1 MSRAGTEA
9 THILSVSG
17 GKDSTAAGLFLREQ
31 GIPFRAVFFD
41 TGWEHPDTY
50 RYLRDVVPTV
60 LGVEVEWHRRLPSL
74 SPRPDALAEA
84 LEAHL
89 DLPLNPWGDRRSAM
103 VRWCLKKGMF
113 PSRVARWCTSELKY
127 HAAVAVMRAAHAA
140 GELPVNVVGVRAE
153 ESAARRGLPEREI
166 DADLDAAVWR
176 PLIAWTTADVIAIHQ
191 RHGVQPNPLYLRA
204 EGARRVG
211 CWPCI
216 QCGKAELR
224 LLARDEHRVRV
235 LEALEFVVGW
245 LACER
250 YAERGDVM
258 VRAPAF
264 FQGNRADAVATW
276 CGRCRGSGGRDDADC
291 TRCDGAGVR
300 VEIPTIPIRERL
312 EWARTSNGGAQMLLE
327 LPSDSGCMRWGMC
340 DLPGGGT

>member
-1 MSRAGTEA
+1 
-9 THILSVSG
+9 VSG
-17 GKDSTAAGLFLREQ
+17 GKDSTAAGLYLREQ

-50 RYLRDVVPTV
+50 RYLREVVPDV
-60 LGVEVEWHRRLPSL
+60 LGVEVEWHRRLPEL
-74 SPRPDALAEA
+74 SPRLDALAATLEDA
-84 LEAHL
+84 LAL
-89 DLPLNPWGDRRSAM
+89 AVGPWGDRRSAM
-103 VRWCLKKGMF
+103 VRWCIKKGMF

-127 HAAVAVMRAAHAA
+127 HCAVAVMRAAHAA

-153 ESAARRGLPEREI
+153 ESVARRDLPEREI

-191 RHGVQPNPLYLRA
+191 RHDVRPNPLYLRA

-224 LLARDEHRVRV
+224 LLARDDHRVRA

-245 LACER
+245 LASER

-258 VRAPAF
+258 VRPPAF
-264 FQGNRADAVATW
+264 FQGRSDAVATW
-276 CGRCRGSGGRDDADC
+276 CGRCRGSGQRDDAPC
-291 TRCDGAGVR
+291 TRCDGVGSR
-300 VEIPTIPIRERL
+300 MEIPTIPIRTRL
-312 EWARTSNGGAQMLLE
+312 EWAQTDRGGDQMMLD

-340 DLPGGGT
+340 DLPDGALVERAS